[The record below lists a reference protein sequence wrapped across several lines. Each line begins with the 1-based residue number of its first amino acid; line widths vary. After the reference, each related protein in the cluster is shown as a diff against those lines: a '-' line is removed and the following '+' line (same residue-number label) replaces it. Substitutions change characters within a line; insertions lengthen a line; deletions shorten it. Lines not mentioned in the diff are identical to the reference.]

1 MKAIADTGF
10 LVAFLN
16 RRDQHHAWAV
26 ALAGEVVEPLLTC
39 EAVLSEATFHAKSAG
54 LVLELVEQGLVTLA
68 FDAKKNLK
76 ELRKLATRYADRQ
89 PDFADLCLVRM
100 SELNPKHSVITVDT
114 KDFSV
119 FRRNGRET
127 IPLLAPADR

>member
-1 MKAIADTGF
+1 VKAIADTGF

-39 EAVLSEATFHAKSAG
+39 EAVLSEATFHVQSAG

>member
-39 EAVLSEATFHAKSAG
+39 EAVLSEATFHLKSAG
-54 LVLELVEQGLVTLA
+54 RVLELVEQGLVTLA
-68 FDAKKNLK
+68 FDAKKHLK

-100 SELNPKHSVITVDT
+100 SELTPKHSVITVDT
-114 KDFSV
+114 SDFSV
-119 FRRNGRET
+119 YRRNGRDT
-127 IPLLAPADR
+127 IPLITPADG

>member
-16 RRDQHHAWAV
+16 RRDQHHAWAL

-39 EAVLSEATFHAKSAG
+39 EAVLSEAAFHVKSAG
-54 LVLELVEQGLVTLA
+54 LVLELVEQGLVCLA
-68 FDAKKNLK
+68 FDARKHLK
-76 ELRKLATRYADRQ
+76 ELRKLAARYADRQ

-100 SELNPKHSVITVDT
+100 SELNPKHAVITVDT
-114 KDFSV
+114 RDFGV
-119 FRRNGRET
+119 YRRNGRNA
-127 IPLLAPADR
+127 IPLITPT

>member
-1 MKAIADTGF
+1 MMA
-10 LVAFLN
+10 
-16 RRDQHHAWAV
+16 
-26 ALAGEVVEPLLTC
+26 
-39 EAVLSEATFHAKSAG
+39 
-54 LVLELVEQGLVTLA
+54 ELVEQGLVTLA

>member
-39 EAVLSEATFHAKSAG
+39 EAVLSEAAFHVKSAG

-89 PDFADLCLVRM
+89 PAFADLCLVRM

>member
-16 RRDQHHAWAV
+16 RRDQHHDWAV

-39 EAVLSEATFHAKSAG
+39 EAVLSEATFHVKSAG

>member
-39 EAVLSEATFHAKSAG
+39 EAVLSEATFHVKSAG

>member
-1 MKAIADTGF
+1 VKAIADTGF

-39 EAVLSEATFHAKSAG
+39 EAVLSEATFHVKSAG